1 MQFQSYKIADLI
13 PASYNPRKKL
23 KPGDKEYEKI
33 KNFIKEFGYV
43 EPIII
48 NSDMTIIGGHQRATV
63 LADLGYTE
71 VECIVV
77 DIDKTKEKINEFQ
90 ARLRD
95 LEKQKTELENTEI
108 VEAVRGIDIPLNDLP
123 AVLKALREQNGAP
136 FTSGQVGPKS
146 TKKADSEKEENE

>member
-33 KNFIKEFGYV
+33 KNSIKEFGYV

-77 DIDKTKEKINEFQ
+77 DIDKTKEKALNVALNKITGEWNKELL
-90 ARLRD
+90 ADLIKD
-95 LEKQKTELENTEI
+95 LEDSDFD
-108 VEAVRGIDIPLNDLP
+108 VGITGFEP
-123 AVLKALREQNGAP
+123 AAAGVSP
-136 FTSGQVGPKS
+136 FYMLS
-146 TKKADSEKEENE
+146 TFQFISR

>member
-33 KNFIKEFGYV
+33 KNSIKEFGYV

-77 DIDKTKEKINEFQ
+77 DIDKTKDVFIENLKTIYHSRIQYPELN
-90 ARLRD
+90 AATVND
-95 LEKQKTELENTEI
+95 SKQRNFGNLFGNRRK
-108 VEAVRGIDIPLNDLP
+108 
-123 AVLKALREQNGAP
+123 Q
-136 FTSGQVGPKS
+136 
-146 TKKADSEKEENE
+146 